1 MGLHEK
7 VRPEINDGRGV
18 LVHVVV
24 PTPAQWRGG
33 RRADHDPVGH
43 VKVLRRWGNKGI
55 RAWEVFATIVQ
66 FDTPR
71 VAVLTVT
78 AWPVARDSE
87 RGDPGPCRE
96 IIGLDQNP
104 EGIKPLNTIAIIAV
118 SVHNF
123 RVNGRAP
130 CKGITLNGRGGV
142 FAERNKR
149 RRVRERGRG
158 GELGGLAGGGRLE
171 RGATKIFGKNVPAGL
186 EIAVLVCDHVPRL
199 ERLGV
204 GR

>member
-33 RRADHDPVGH
+33 RRADHDRVGH
-43 VKVLRRWGNKGI
+43 VKGLRRWGNSE

-66 FDTPR
+66 FHTPR
-71 VAVLTVT
+71 STTTTTVT
-78 AWPVARDSE
+78 AWPVARDGV

-96 IIGLDQNP
+96 IICLDQNP
-104 EGIKPLNTIAIIAV
+104 EGIIPLNTIAIIAAP
-118 SVHNF
+118 VHNF
-123 RVNGRAP
+123 RVNGRPP

-149 RRVRERGRG
+149 HRVRERGRG
-158 GELGGLAGGGRLE
+158 GELGRLAGGRRLE
-171 RGATKIFGKNVPAGL
+171 RGATKIFGKDVPARL
-186 EIAVLVCDHVPRL
+186 EIAVLV
-199 ERLGV
+199 
-204 GR
+204 